1 MQINAIK
8 PGAETAKTASL
19 RLAGWE
25 KAYPMRFTAGAFE
38 KIAARLPQDKQEY
51 KEILTL
57 LNSPVTACEV
67 AADLI
72 EGASDGEPIPTVKD
86 IKKAD
91 MREAQTIREMC
102 LLAILQGLGIETHA
116 DDEDVDETLRSK
128 EKNVKTGA

>member
-1 MQINAIK
+1 MQTANK
-8 PGAETAKTASL
+8 PGAETAKTAAL
-19 RLAGWE
+19 QLKGWE
-25 KAYPMRFTAGAFE
+25 KAYPMRFTIGAFE
-38 KIAARLPQDKQEY
+38 KIAARLPAGNQDY

-57 LNSPVTACEV
+57 LNSPVTACEL

-72 EGASDGEPIPTVKD
+72 EAAADGENVPTVKD

-91 MREAQTIREMC
+91 MREVGVIKEMC

-128 EKNVKTGA
+128 EKNAQTGA